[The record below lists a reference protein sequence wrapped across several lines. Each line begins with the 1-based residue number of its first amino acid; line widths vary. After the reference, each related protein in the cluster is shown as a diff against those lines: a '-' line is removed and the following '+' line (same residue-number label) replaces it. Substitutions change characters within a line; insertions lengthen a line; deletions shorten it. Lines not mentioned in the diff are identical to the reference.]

1 MRKKN
6 EIVKE
11 LEKLGLQAEWK
22 TVNKNGV
29 LYTGIAIV
37 SQVGQVAPLIYT
49 DGLINDE
56 DGLDMAVNKI
66 LAQYQK
72 VRSTRIDADKITNRD
87 YVLEHI
93 TIAVQKD
100 GVEMIVKRESGL
112 EGIEAYLIVMDS
124 CLEDGNIS
132 MTVTA
137 DLLLKAGI
145 SAPEAWTR
153 AEQNLH
159 KSVRI
164 QGMAEIMADLM
175 GKDYIEMCEADEKMY
190 MISTESKINGAS
202 AVLDREIME
211 KFAKKHH
218 TKRVAVLPSSIHEMM
233 LVPDTTDFDEEELS
247 LMVRDI
253 NATEVVPE
261 DRLTDRAYFMNF

>member
-100 GVEMIVKRESGL
+100 GVEMIVN
-112 EGIEAYLIVMDS
+112 
-124 CLEDGNIS
+124 GNP
-132 MTVTA
+132 V
-137 DLLLKAGI
+137 
-145 SAPEAWTR
+145 
-153 AEQNLH
+153 
-159 KSVRI
+159 
-164 QGMAEIMADLM
+164 
-175 GKDYIEMCEADEKMY
+175 
-190 MISTESKINGAS
+190 
-202 AVLDREIME
+202 
-211 KFAKKHH
+211 
-218 TKRVAVLPSSIHEMM
+218 
-233 LVPDTTDFDEEELS
+233 
-247 LMVRDI
+247 
-253 NATEVVPE
+253 
-261 DRLTDRAYFMNF
+261 